1 MSEISNIRKL
11 LSDPNLGLFPQ
22 IEKSIKD
29 IQTSLTEYKEIFHF
43 EHYDLEFGA
52 CQTHVTANDARP
64 IITQS
69 IIMKFPI
76 VGQSKDKF
84 DLLMLAA
91 EIQNNLD
98 ATIMDWSTRERS
110 QYDNKPLRRPI
121 TTVAGKLEFHTI
133 EQQNNSC
140 CVIISREF
148 ELTYAASF

>member
-11 LSDPNLGLFPQ
+11 LSDPSLGLFPQ
-22 IEKSIKD
+22 IDQAIKD
-29 IQTSLTEYKEIFHF
+29 IQTNFTEYKEVFHF
-43 EHYDLEFGA
+43 EHYDLELGT

-64 IITQS
+64 IISQFV
-69 IIMKFPI
+69 IMKFPI
-76 VGQSKDKF
+76 VGLIKDKF
-84 DLLMLAA
+84 ELLILAA

-121 TTVAGKLEFHTI
+121 TAVAGKIEFQTI
-133 EQQNNSC
+133 DKPSNSC
-140 CVIISREF
+140 CVTISREF

>member
-22 IEKSIKD
+22 IDKAIKD
-29 IQTSLTEYKEIFHF
+29 IQTNFTEYKEIFHF
-43 EHYDLEFGA
+43 EHYDLELGT

-64 IITQS
+64 IIAQS

-76 VGQSKDKF
+76 IGLTKDKF

-121 TTVAGKLEFHTI
+121 TTVDGKIDFQTG
-133 EQQNNSC
+133 EQPNNSC
-140 CVIISREF
+140 CVTIIREF